1 MDLASLIVTLILL
14 ALFAGALYFGYQK
27 LVVDDVFELT
37 QEPVEVSTPMEPS
50 ATPSSSDVPGV
61 DSVKGRPL
69 RSAYSNQSHSG
80 APIHYYAGG
89 GDIVPKGMAKTAS
102 VCYEASKARGI
113 NNWAWDRKDKRCFA
127 YTDSSLFTVMNDNA
141 LVQDKGRYIIGCT
154 EPGVTVAQG
163 CVDFS
168 GGDKVRG
175 VLPDHTGMGGVTNG
189 MNLEECRKYLRDQ
202 GYDSGFYV
210 SDRHWGPYCYYY
222 NNTEDLRGYTGNN
235 NDTGHIT
242 MCSDPSKKVIN
253 ACQ

>member
-69 RSAYSNQSHSG
+69 KPTTANKS
-80 APIHYYAGG
+80 IHYYAGG

-127 YTDSSLFTVMNDNA
+127 YTDSSLFTVMNNKDY
-141 LVQDKGRYIIGCT
+141 VQDKGRYIIGCT

-168 GGDKVRG
+168 GGDTVRG
-175 VLPDHTGMGGVTNG
+175 YLPDYTGMGDVTNG

-222 NNTEDLRGYTGNN
+222 KDTEDLRGYTGNN
-235 NDTGHIT
+235 NDMGHIT

>member
-69 RSAYSNQSHSG
+69 KPATANQS
-80 APIHYYAGG
+80 IHYYAGG

-141 LVQDKGRYIIGCT
+141 LVEDRSRYVVGCT
-154 EPGVTVAQG
+154 EPGVTVTQG

-175 VLPDHTGMGGVTNG
+175 YLAMDVGPHTGMGDVTNG
-189 MNLEECRKYLRDQ
+189 MTLEDCQKYLRDQ